1 MPSPSCG
8 RSASKHATAAPLRG
22 GLPQRL
28 WLHTNMMFPL
38 RPSIWRGLFLLALLA
53 ITSLALMPK
62 PPTTA
67 SLGWDKA
74 NHLAAFAA
82 LTLLAHWGWPKLRW
96 PGLWLALLAYGALI
110 EVAQSF
116 TPNRSAEA
124 VDVLADA
131 IGIGL
136 AQLFAVLLA
145 LGWQRWK
152 QAR

>member
-1 MPSPSCG
+1 MPGPS
-8 RSASKHATAAPLRG
+8 RSRWATKHATANPPHG
-22 GLPQRL
+22 GLPKRL
-28 WLHTNMMFPL
+28 WLHTNMMLPL
-38 RPSIWRGLFLLALLA
+38 RPTIWRGLFLVALLA

-96 PGLWLALLAYGALI
+96 SGLWLALLAYGVLI
-110 EVAQSF
+110 EVAQSL
-116 TPNRSAEA
+116 TPNRSADA